1 MHQWPG
7 GRAPVKQVSARS
19 LAQISMALVGLW
31 VLIGLSNWHELVM
44 GVRVGFPKADN
55 IYGQHLLF
63 DGPVQALPIIG
74 AVILHAC
81 AALLGYV
88 LVVQPIWGR
97 RRLASEIWLLL
108 AGIIPGSLILIA
120 ASRIVSLLLDN
131 RYAPGL
137 LMVIV
142 IAAGGVAALAARR
155 RWNKDSVSAASG
167 LWPAICLIACIF
179 LFTIQMDRF
188 NILGEASSWFI
199 SDVYMSGTTGIGT
212 AGRFPLVSQHYDEAA
227 FLYPILYGL
236 VHRGPSTPDTLSV
249 LYWIMVSL
257 GRASVGS
264 LIYLALRSLG
274 VDRLSAVI
282 SLAFVCAA
290 TLSINAISSRLL
302 FDSLSPLAY
311 ALHIARFLIPVLP
324 FLLVA
329 AIVELRGRG
338 GAAALA
344 VSGFLGVGLSAMPV
358 HVAIALAWA
367 LPVAALIQVSGHLS
381 TSRKV
386 WSAASVA
393 ASMIIVG
400 FILTYAFAHRLPA
413 AVSVL
418 VLLGAGAI
426 AALVVLGA
434 WWTDAAKDW
443 RAILSTPVLVI
454 LAMCAG
460 FALGLIFL
468 GNILIAHSFAVLGH
482 VWPWSGLEIANRAIG
497 DLGSSTGKLELSPY
511 CSGYYWEFRTL
522 AGHCSSLP
530 MLVRTYGLAFAAMA
544 GVIAW
549 WLRVWPENEPESDRR
564 RTAILCGLV
573 ACLIAMPVSFVA
585 YDFVAPVSAP
595 LEWQQQLSI
604 WLRSRLVELW
614 FCSGLL
620 LALAFFLREA
630 NSRARRYTRAVM
642 LGAIAVGGLAP
653 LVIPGQLIVN
663 LTFLF
668 QALLHR

>member
-1 MHQWPG
+1 MHQWRGP
-7 GRAPVKQVSARS
+7 PVRQFSARS
-19 LAQISMALVGLW
+19 LAHVSMALVGLW
-31 VLIGLSNWHELVM
+31 VLIGLSNWHELAM

-55 IYGQHLLF
+55 YYGQHLLF

-74 AVILHAC
+74 AIILHIC

-88 LVVQPIWGR
+88 LVVQPIWGQ

-108 AGIIPGSLILIA
+108 AGIVPGSLVLIA
-120 ASRIVSLLLDN
+120 ASRVVSLLLDN

-137 LMVIV
+137 LMVLI
-142 IAAGGVAALAARR
+142 IATGGVAAVAARQ
-155 RWNKDSVSAASG
+155 RWTKDSVSVTSG
-167 LWPAICLIACIF
+167 LWLAIGLVAGIF

-188 NILGEASSWFI
+188 HILGEASSWFI

-212 AGRFPLVSQHYDEAA
+212 AGRFPLISQHYDEAA
-227 FLYPILYGL
+227 FLYPVLYGL
-236 VHRGPSTPDTLSV
+236 VHRGPSAQDTLSV
-249 LYWIMVSL
+249 LYWVMVSL

-274 VDRLSAVI
+274 VDRLSAAI

-329 AIVELRGRG
+329 AIVELRGG
-338 GAAALA
+338 GSAVALA
-344 VSGFLGVGLSAMPV
+344 VSGILGVGLSAMPV

-367 LPVAALIQVSGHLS
+367 LPVAALIQVSGQLS
-381 TSRKV
+381 NSRKV

-393 ASMIIVG
+393 CSMILAG

-413 AVSVL
+413 LVCVL
-418 VLLGAGAI
+418 ILLAAGAL
-426 AALVVLGA
+426 AAFVVLGA
-434 WWTDAAKDW
+434 WWRETAKNW
-443 RAILSTPVLVI
+443 RAILSTPVLII

-460 FALGLIFL
+460 YAVGLVFL
-468 GNILIAHSFAVLGH
+468 GNILIPRSFAVLGH

-497 DLGSSTGKLELSPY
+497 DLGSSTGKLEFSPY

-530 MLVRTYGLAFAAMA
+530 MLVRTYGLVFAAIA
-544 GVIAW
+544 AVIAW
-549 WLRVWPENEPESDRR
+549 WLRAWPGDEPESDRR

-604 WLRSRLVELW
+604 WLRSRLVEFW

-630 NSRARRYTRAVM
+630 NARGRRYVQSVM

-663 LTFLF
+663 LSFFF

>member
-1 MHQWPG
+1 
-7 GRAPVKQVSARS
+7 
-19 LAQISMALVGLW
+19 MAVVGLW
-31 VLIGLSNWHELVM
+31 VLIGLSNWHELAM
-44 GVRVGFPKADN
+44 GVRVGFPKTDN
-55 IYGQHLLF
+55 YYGQHLLF
-63 DGPVQALPIIG
+63 DGPVQAYPVIG
-74 AVILHAC
+74 ALVLHAC

-120 ASRIVSLLLDN
+120 ASRVVSLLLDN

-137 LMVIV
+137 LMVLIL
-142 IAAGGVAALAARR
+142 AAGAAAAVAARQ
-155 RWNKDSVSAASG
+155 RWDRDSVRGASG
-167 LWPAICLIACIF
+167 IWPAICLIACIF

-188 NILGEASSWFI
+188 HILGEASSWFI

-212 AGRFPLVSQHYDEAA
+212 AGRFPLISQHYDEAA
-227 FLYPILYGL
+227 FLYPVIYGL
-236 VHRGPSTPDTLSV
+236 VHRGPGTQDTLSV

-257 GRASVGS
+257 GRAGVGS

-282 SLAFVCAA
+282 SLGFVCAA

-338 GAAALA
+338 GAVVLA
-344 VSGFLGVGLSAMPV
+344 VSGILGVGLSAMPV
-358 HVAIALAWA
+358 HVAVALAWA
-367 LPVAALIQVSGHLS
+367 LPVAALIQVSGRLS
-381 TSRKV
+381 NSRKI
-386 WSAASVA
+386 WSAASIA
-393 ASMIIVG
+393 ASMILMG
-400 FILTYAFAHRLPA
+400 FIVAYAFAHRLPA
-413 AVSVL
+413 VICVL
-418 VLLGAGAI
+418 ILLGAGAV
-426 AALVVLGA
+426 AALIVLGA
-434 WWTDAAKDW
+434 WWTHAAKDW
-443 RAILSTPVLVI
+443 RALLSMPVLVI

-460 FALGLIFL
+460 YAAGLIFL
-468 GNILIAHSFAVLGH
+468 GNILIPRSFAFLGH
-482 VWPWSGLEIANRAIG
+482 IWPWSGLEIANRAIG

-544 GVIAW
+544 GIIAW
-549 WLRVWPENEPESDRR
+549 WLRVWPGNEPESERR
-564 RTAILCGLV
+564 HMAILCGLV
-573 ACLIAMPVSFVA
+573 ACLLAMPVSFVA

-604 WLRSRLVELW
+604 WLRSRLVEPW
-614 FCSGLL
+614 FCGGLL

-630 NSRARRYTRAVM
+630 SSRARRYVQSAM

-663 LTFLF
+663 LSFLF
-668 QALLHR
+668 QALLPR